1 MPPALASRPKL
12 DYKQR
17 WLYEHF
23 EQVSPDRPIGQV
35 GPLSIPTS
43 EIESHLRL
51 ANIGSQDQRE
61 QIRRVIR
68 RLDKVFL
75 KHFEDKREADE
86 KAAKAK
92 K

>member
-1 MPPALASRPKL
+1 MPQALVERPKL

-23 EQVSPDRPIGQV
+23 EQLSPDRNMSQV

-51 ANIGSQDQRE
+51 SRISSPTQQD
-61 QIRRVIR
+61 QIRRVMR

-75 KHFEDKREADE
+75 KYFEDKREADA
-86 KAAKAK
+86 KAAKNK